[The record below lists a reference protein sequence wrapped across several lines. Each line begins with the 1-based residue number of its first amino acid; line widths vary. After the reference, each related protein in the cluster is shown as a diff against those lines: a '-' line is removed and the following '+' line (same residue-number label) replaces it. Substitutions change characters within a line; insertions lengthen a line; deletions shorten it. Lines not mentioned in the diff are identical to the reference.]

1 MTRKELMEQIYLTE
15 DIVSND
21 PRRVTEVL
29 LSVALC
35 NQDTKVVED
44 VLRLYNQLR
53 TIMDGTIIQYPG
65 EL

>member
-53 TIMDGTIIQYPG
+53 TIMDGTII
-65 EL
+65 